1 LATRRITLVTSLDA
15 LCIVFS
21 TGILAWYSVLGTAVS
36 ATRAAGLWEVSSTL
50 SWVLFDAA
58 LLFLCLVV
66 LSAAGRPPFAGALA
80 GGFLAFAVADGYYL
94 VERAPTKTPDGP
106 T

>member
-1 LATRRITLVTSLDA
+1 MPSI
-15 LCIVFS
+15 
-21 TGILAWYSVLGTAVS
+21 
-36 ATRAAGLWEVSSTL
+36 L

-66 LSAAGRPPFAGALA
+66 LSAVGRPPFAGALA

-94 VERAPTKTPDGP
+94 LARAAGTYEPAGWPDMIWALGLACVALAALDAAP
-106 T
+106 VTGGST

>member
-1 LATRRITLVTSLDA
+1 M
-15 LCIVFS
+15 
-21 TGILAWYSVLGTAVS
+21 
-36 ATRAAGLWEVSSTL
+36 SSTL

-66 LSAAGRPPFAGALA
+66 FSAVERPPFAGALA

-94 VERAPTKTPDGP
+94 VERVAGSYQIAGWPDMI
-106 T
+106 